1 MIQVYKVDMSYKKDI
16 QTLRNVSFNV
26 DSGDFVF
33 LVGPSGTG
41 KTTLLRILY
50 RELIPTSGDVVVI
63 GKHLNRIRSSEIP
76 KLRRQMGVVF
86 QDFKLLPNKTVQ
98 QNIALTMKVTGA
110 KRAEIQ
116 SNVNQL
122 IHQMGLV
129 HRRNAYP
136 EELSGGEQQRVSIAR
151 AIANSPSVLIA
162 DEPTG
167 ELDSITGLE
176 IMLLFRRIVDADG
189 LTLIMATHD
198 PALSQFADESWL
210 MEDGRLT
217 LAEGE
222 LDIDIP
228 ELRQRIEFVED

>member
-136 EELSGGEQQRVSIAR
+136 EELSGGEQQRVAIAR
-151 AIANSPSVLIA
+151 ATVNNPLLLMA

-167 ELDSITGLE
+167 NLDPKLSLE
-176 IMLLFRRIVDADG
+176 IMHLFETFNFRGATV
-189 LTLIMATHD
+189 LVATHD
-198 PALSQFADESWL
+198 LALVQQL
-210 MEDGRLT
+210 GKRVIRIEDGRV
-217 LAEGE
+217 
-222 LDIDIP
+222 
-228 ELRQRIEFVED
+228 IET

>member
-16 QTLRNVSFNV
+16 QILRDVSFNV
-26 DSGDFVF
+26 DAGDFVF

-41 KTTLLRILY
+41 KTTILRILY
-50 RELIPTSGDVVVI
+50 RELVPTSGDVVVI
-63 GKHLNRIRSSEIP
+63 GRHLNRIRNSEIP

-98 QNIALTMKVTGA
+98 QNIALAMKVTGA
-110 KRAEIQ
+110 KRTEIQ

-136 EELSGGEQQRVSIAR
+136 EELSGGEQQRVAIAR
-151 AIANSPSVLIA
+151 ATVNSPLLLMA

-167 ELDSITGLE
+167 NLDPKLSLE
-176 IMLLFRRIVDADG
+176 IMHLFESFNFRGATV
-189 LTLIMATHD
+189 LVATHD
-198 PALSQFADESWL
+198 LALVQQL
-210 MEDGRLT
+210 GKRVIRIEDGRV
-217 LAEGE
+217 
-222 LDIDIP
+222 
-228 ELRQRIEFVED
+228 VET